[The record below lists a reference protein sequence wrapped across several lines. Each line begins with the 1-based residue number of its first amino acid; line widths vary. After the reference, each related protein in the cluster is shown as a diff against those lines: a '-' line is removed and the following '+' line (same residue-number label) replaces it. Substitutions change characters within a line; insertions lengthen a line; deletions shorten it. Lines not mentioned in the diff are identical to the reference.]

1 MLKELVRYVL
11 GEVNSM
17 DRLSLAHFIEMK
29 MCHRFAHNIKGAYGL
44 TRHHILD
51 ASEN

>member
-1 MLKELVRYVL
+1 MLEGLVRDVL
-11 GEVNSM
+11 GEVNSV

-29 MCHRFAHNIKGAYGL
+29 MFHMFVHNIKGV

-51 ASEN
+51 VSEN